1 MDVRRRSLRLL
12 GALALAALATGCAMQ
27 APPYSPLVDN
37 AEALRKG
44 GAPAVAVGTFTVQPG
59 LGGASSIG
67 LRGASMNSP
76 VGSDYAAYLADALQR
91 ELSLAGKLDPK
102 SRIVITGVL
111 LKNDIAAGGISTNSG
126 EIEAS
131 FVVVNDGQE
140 RYRRTHR
147 AEASWD
153 SSFVGAVA
161 VPRAAA
167 QYPLLVQKLLGQLF
181 SDAAF
186 AAALR

>member
-1 MDVRRRSLRLL
+1 MTTNLRLVRLL
-12 GALALAALATGCAMQ
+12 GAFALATLSVGCAMQ
-27 APPYSPLVDN
+27 APPYSPLVDH
-37 AEALRKG
+37 AEVLRKT
-44 GAPAVAVGTFTVQPG
+44 GTTGVSIGSFSVQPG
-59 LGGASSIG
+59 AVGATGIG
-67 LRGASMNSP
+67 LRGNTMSSP
-76 VGSDYAAYLADALQR
+76 IGADYAAYLADALQR
-91 ELSLAGKLDPK
+91 ELTLAGKLDAK
-102 SRIVITGVL
+102 SRIVVTGVL
-111 LKNDIAAGGISTNSG
+111 LKNDIAAGGFSTNSG

-147 AEASWD
+147 AETTWD

-161 VPRAAA
+161 IPKAQV
-167 QYPLLVQKLLGQLF
+167 QYPVLVQKLLGQLF

>member
-1 MDVRRRSLRLL
+1 MTTIWRHARLL
-12 GALALAALATGCAMQ
+12 GAFALAILSVGCAMQ
-27 APPYSPLVDN
+27 APPYSPLVDH
-37 AEALRKG
+37 AELLRKT
-44 GAPAVAVGTFTVQPG
+44 APAGIALGSFSVQAGAVGATG
-59 LGGASSIG
+59 IG
-67 LRGASMNSP
+67 LRGNTMSSP

-91 ELSLAGKLDPK
+91 ELTLAGKLDPK
-102 SRIVITGVL
+102 SRIVVSGVL
-111 LKNDIAAGGISTNSG
+111 LKNDISAGGMSTNSG

-131 FVVVNDGQE
+131 FAVVADGQE
-140 RYRRTHR
+140 RYRRTLR

-153 SSFVGAVA
+153 SSFIGAVA
-161 VPRAAA
+161 IPKAQA